1 MRPQEIINR
10 IVKAV
15 KSADELSNVTCV
27 YSDSREVS
35 ENPVCGFT
43 LCIGTGKVKFKKT
56 DNNIDS
62 IKTEMCLL
70 APTGAGG
77 KRLSEVSLWIA
88 EAIKG
93 SIKDATIEVSEPRYN
108 EVTAVLYT
116 DIALWVEHESL
127 LSDACTFYI
136 DDVLVDKVVEIAV
149 ESSELAE
156 KVPVLLNGYHFEK
169 SKCVF
174 YTISFTTEESL
185 RIRETSEIKL
195 CFEDYCEIYS
205 GCVPGNAK
213 KIIDKSGAVKYKYCV
228 YAGVKQSD
236 ERGAQ

>member
-15 KSADELSNVTCV
+15 NSAEELSNVTCV

-43 LCIGTGKVKFKKT
+43 LCIGTGKVKIKSSV
-56 DNNIDS
+56 DCLDS

-88 EAIKG
+88 EAVKNE
-93 SIKDATIEVSEPRYN
+93 IKDATIEISEPRYN

-127 LSDACTFYI
+127 LSDACACYI
-136 DDVLVDKVVEIAV
+136 DDALVDKVLEVAV
-149 ESSELAE
+149 ESSELSE
-156 KVPVLLNGYHFEK
+156 KVPVLLNGYSFEK
-169 SKCVF
+169 SKAVF
-174 YTISFTTEESL
+174 YVLSFTTEESL
-185 RIRETSEIKL
+185 RIRDTSEIKL

-205 GCVPGNAK
+205 KCVLGNAK

-228 YAGVKQSD
+228 YAGLRQSY